1 MRTNTHTHAVKQG
14 SSPRVLNSICVE
26 RIGTIACAGVPSASL
41 GPFVNLATAVFA
53 PNLEAF
59 SLKICDFV
67 PQSECTVPMFIVTF
81 IFCKSSVSLSREH
94 CFLFSSPSISS
105 HFNLV
110 S

>member
-14 SSPRVLNSICVE
+14 SSPRVLNSVCVE

-59 SLKICDFV
+59 AAEDMRF
-67 PQSECTVPMFIVTF
+67 
-81 IFCKSSVSLSREH
+81 RA
-94 CFLFSSPSISS
+94 SIGV
-105 HFNLV
+105 HRWTYRCL
-110 S
+110 